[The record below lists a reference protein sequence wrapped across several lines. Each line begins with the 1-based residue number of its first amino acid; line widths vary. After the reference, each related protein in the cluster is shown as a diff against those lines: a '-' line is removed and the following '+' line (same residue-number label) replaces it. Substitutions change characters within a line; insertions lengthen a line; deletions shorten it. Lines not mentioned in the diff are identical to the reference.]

1 VDAELQRSWARTTA
15 LLKRARLTLP
25 STGIDEPALRDLE
38 ELLDHNELG
47 LAFEVLVSLAEE
59 QQAAQTCWRL
69 LVDAAHEMRI
79 APGDTAHGPSQGGP
93 RPAPGPGRGGLRLCG
108 RLLLLLMSGSGARR
122 RDVA

>member
-79 APGDTAHGPSQGGP
+79 APGDTAHG
-93 RPAPGPGRGGLRLCG
+93 R
-108 RLLLLLMSGSGARR
+108 ARAVL
-122 RDVA
+122 DQHLDQDEAACACADGCSCC